1 MPVELERKQ
10 DKVAQFTKF
19 SPFIVTVLPAIGP
32 FDGET
37 AVTVAAK
44 SNKNGMRELLRPQRL
59 STTSTSTVPALPGG
73 VLHLTKVDDTY
84 LCSRTGIWPTYS
96 TMPSAL
102 NPSPVTS
109 KVVPPS
115 SRPRLGITDSKTE
128 VPATY
133 SKLPAVS
140 LTTPPALTKTGT
152 TPSSPGGVWHVM
164 LCGDTY
170 SAGTSSTPN

>member
-1 MPVELERKQ
+1 MKDSVFAKFFPSKLTSRNPYLERKFKTWSRTGSEPYKKRSG
-10 DKVAQFTKF
+10 KVKR
-19 SPFIVTVLPAIGP
+19 PAI
-32 FDGET
+32 
-37 AVTVAAK
+37 
-44 SNKNGMRELLRPQRL
+44 L